1 MKQRL
6 AFIDRAKGIGILMV
20 VFSHLSSM
28 TGFGNRLWSWYNPF
42 MLTLFFMISG
52 GMRRKRERRKAF
64 PEDLRNREKRK
75 VCRET
80 ARDRGTFP
88 SFVRRR
94 AHALLLPYFVFGILA
109 LGIQTVLNYWRG
121 GVPEAAAKLQIGLE
135 RIFTLQGLGPD
146 WFLPVLFFAELLL
159 DLCLRYGR
167 KSIAE
172 VREYCRSGG
181 DPGTAAKTD
190 EAAGGISSA
199 NADEAAGG
207 ISSANAGGSLPF
219 TTAVLFAVS
228 VVAVLCLGGDRL
240 AVLGPFR
247 FVIVKALAAAGFL
260 VLGYVCM
267 PIIQTI
273 PGLLPAAAISLIGT
287 LLIAGRYNLD
297 FNQLDFGSRPLLLY
311 AYTLF
316 GTCFVLCVSR
326 IPDLIGERFGGEQQE
341 KQGRQ
346 RGQQERQ
353 QEQQEKLQDQ
363 QEKQRENPRG
373 LLQAFG
379 RESLTIMCTHL
390 EWQIVPIIH
399 FGWAAVAGMSPQEGK
414 RFYAEM
420 LIKLGLVM
428 AVELGLIPALRRL
441 MPWLYRKP
449 AS

>member
-52 GMRRKRERRKAF
+52 GMRRNRESGKAF

-75 VCRET
+75 VCKET

-88 SFVRRR
+88 AFVRRR
-94 AHALLLPYFVFGILA
+94 AHALLLPYFVFDILA

-121 GVPEAAAKLQIGLE
+121 GVPEAAAKLQIGLV

-181 DPGTAAKTD
+181 NSGTA
-190 EAAGGISSA
+190 
-199 NADEAAGG
+199 
-207 ISSANAGGSLPF
+207 GSLPF

-228 VVAVLCLGGDRL
+228 VVAVFCIGGERL

-260 VLGYVCM
+260 VLGYACM
-267 PIIQTI
+267 PIMQTI
-273 PGLLPAAAISLIGT
+273 PELLPAAAISLIGT

-311 AYTLF
+311 ADTFL

-326 IPDLIGERFGGEQQE
+326 IPDLIRERFGGEQQE

-353 QEQQEKLQDQ
+353 QEQQEK
-363 QEKQRENPRG
+363 QRENPRG
-373 LLQAFG
+373 LLQEFG

>member
-52 GMRRKRERRKAF
+52 GMRRNRESGKAF
-64 PEDLRNREKRK
+64 P
-75 VCRET
+75 
-80 ARDRGTFP
+80 A
-88 SFVRRR
+88 FVRRR
-94 AHALLLPYFVFGILA
+94 AHALLLPYFVFDILA

-121 GVPEAAAKLQIGLE
+121 GVPEAAAKLQIGLV

-181 DPGTAAKTD
+181 NSGTA
-190 EAAGGISSA
+190 
-199 NADEAAGG
+199 
-207 ISSANAGGSLPF
+207 GSLPF
-219 TTAVLFAVS
+219 TMAVLFAVS
-228 VVAVLCLGGDRL
+228 VVAVFCLGGERL

-260 VLGYVCM
+260 VLGYACM
-267 PIIQTI
+267 PIMQTI

-287 LLIAGRYNLD
+287 LFIAGRYNLD

-311 AYTLF
+311 ADTLL

-326 IPDLIGERFGGEQQE
+326 IPDLIRERFGG
-341 KQGRQ
+341 
-346 RGQQERQ
+346 
-353 QEQQEKLQDQ
+353 DQ

-373 LLQAFG
+373 LLQEFG

>member
-1 MKQRL
+1 
-6 AFIDRAKGIGILMV
+6 
-20 VFSHLSSM
+20 
-28 TGFGNRLWSWYNPF
+28 
-42 MLTLFFMISG
+42 MISG

-64 PEDLRNREKRK
+64 P
-75 VCRET
+75 
-80 ARDRGTFP
+80 A
-88 SFVRRR
+88 FVRSR

-121 GVPEAAAKLQIGLE
+121 GVPEAAAKLQIGLV
-135 RIFTLQGLGPD
+135 RIFTLRGLGPD

-181 DPGTAAKTD
+181 DSGTA
-190 EAAGGISSA
+190 
-199 NADEAAGG
+199 
-207 ISSANAGGSLPF
+207 GSLPF

-228 VVAVLCLGGDRL
+228 VVAVFCLGGNRL

-247 FVIVKALAAAGFL
+247 FVIVKTLAAAGFL

-267 PIIQTI
+267 PIMQTI

-287 LLIAGRYNLD
+287 LFIAGRYNLD

-311 AYTLF
+311 ADTLL

-326 IPDLIGERFGGEQQE
+326 IPDLIRERFGGEQQE

-353 QEQQEKLQDQ
+353 
-363 QEKQRENPRG
+363 RENPRG
-373 LLQAFG
+373 LLQEFG

>member
-52 GMRRKRERRKAF
+52 GMRRNRETGKAF
-64 PEDLRNREKRK
+64 P
-75 VCRET
+75 
-80 ARDRGTFP
+80 A
-88 SFVRRR
+88 FVRRR
-94 AHALLLPYFVFGILA
+94 AHALLLPYFVFDILA

-121 GVPEAAAKLQIGLE
+121 GVPETAAKLQIGLV
-135 RIFTLQGLGPD
+135 RIFTLRGLGPD

-181 DPGTAAKTD
+181 DSGTAAKTD
-190 EAAGGISSA
+190 EAAGGISST
-199 NADEAAGG
+199 
-207 ISSANAGGSLPF
+207 NAGGSLPF

-228 VVAVLCLGGDRL
+228 VVAVFCLGGDRL

-247 FVIVKALAAAGFL
+247 FVIVKTLAAAGFL

-273 PGLLPAAAISLIGT
+273 PGLHPAAAISLIGT

-311 AYTLF
+311 ADTLL

-326 IPDLIGERFGGEQQE
+326 IPDLIRERFGGEQQE

-353 QEQQEKLQDQ
+353 T
-363 QEKQRENPRG
+363 ENPRG
-373 LLQAFG
+373 LLQEFG

>member
-52 GMRRKRERRKAF
+52 GMRRNRESGKAF

-75 VCRET
+75 VCKET

-88 SFVRRR
+88 AFVRRR
-94 AHALLLPYFVFGILA
+94 AHALLLPYFVFDILA

-121 GVPEAAAKLQIGLE
+121 GVPEAAAKLQIGLV

-181 DPGTAAKTD
+181 NSGTA
-190 EAAGGISSA
+190 
-199 NADEAAGG
+199 
-207 ISSANAGGSLPF
+207 GSLPF

-228 VVAVLCLGGDRL
+228 VVAVFCIGGERL

-260 VLGYVCM
+260 VLGYACM
-267 PIIQTI
+267 PIMQTI
-273 PGLLPAAAISLIGT
+273 PELLPAAAISLIGT

-311 AYTLF
+311 ADTLL

-353 QEQQEKLQDQ
+353 QDQQEKLQDQ

-373 LLQAFG
+373 LLQEFG

>member
-52 GMRRKRERRKAF
+52 GMRRKRESGKAF
-64 PEDLRNREKRK
+64 P
-75 VCRET
+75 
-80 ARDRGTFP
+80 A
-88 SFVRRR
+88 FVRRR
-94 AHALLLPYFVFGILA
+94 AYALLLPYFVFDILA

-121 GVPEAAAKLQIGLE
+121 GVPEAAAKLQIGLV
-135 RIFTLQGLGPD
+135 RIFTLRGLGPD

-181 DPGTAAKTD
+181 NSGTA
-190 EAAGGISSA
+190 
-199 NADEAAGG
+199 
-207 ISSANAGGSLPF
+207 GSLPF

-228 VVAVLCLGGDRL
+228 VVAVFCLDGDRL

-247 FVIVKALAAAGFL
+247 FVIVKTLAAAGFL
-260 VLGYVCM
+260 VLGYACM
-267 PIIQTI
+267 PIMQTI
-273 PGLLPAAAISLIGT
+273 PGLFPAAAISLIGT

-311 AYTLF
+311 ADTLL

-326 IPDLIGERFGGEQQE
+326 IPDLIRERFGGEQQE

-353 QEQQEKLQDQ
+353 QDQ

-373 LLQAFG
+373 LLQEFG

>member
-52 GMRRKRERRKAF
+52 GMRRNRERGKAF
-64 PEDLRNREKRK
+64 P
-75 VCRET
+75 
-80 ARDRGTFP
+80 A
-88 SFVRRR
+88 FVRRR
-94 AHALLLPYFVFGILA
+94 AHALLLPYFVFDILA

-121 GVPEAAAKLQIGLE
+121 GVPEAAAKLQIGLV

-159 DLCLRYGR
+159 DLCLRHGR

-181 DPGTAAKTD
+181 NSGTAAKTD
-190 EAAGGISSA
+190 EAAGGIT
-199 NADEAAGG
+199 
-207 ISSANAGGSLPF
+207 SANAGGSLPF

-228 VVAVLCLGGDRL
+228 VVAVFCLGGERL

-247 FVIVKALAAAGFL
+247 FVIVKTLAAAGFL

-267 PIIQTI
+267 PIMQTI

-311 AYTLF
+311 ADTLL

-326 IPDLIGERFGGEQQE
+326 IPDLIRERFGGEQQE

-353 QEQQEKLQDQ
+353 QDQQEKLQDQ

-373 LLQAFG
+373 LLQVFG

-428 AVELGLIPALRRL
+428 AVELGLIPAVRRL

>member
-52 GMRRKRERRKAF
+52 GMRRKRERGKAF
-64 PEDLRNREKRK
+64 P
-75 VCRET
+75 
-80 ARDRGTFP
+80 A
-88 SFVRRR
+88 FVRHR
-94 AHALLLPYFVFGILA
+94 AYALLLPYFVFDILA

-121 GVPEAAAKLQIGLE
+121 GVPETAAKLQIGLV
-135 RIFTLQGLGPD
+135 RIFTLRGLGPD

-181 DPGTAAKTD
+181 DSGTA
-190 EAAGGISSA
+190 
-199 NADEAAGG
+199 
-207 ISSANAGGSLPF
+207 GSLPF

-228 VVAVLCLGGDRL
+228 VVAVFCLGGNRL

-247 FVIVKALAAAGFL
+247 FVIVKTLAAAGFL

-267 PIIQTI
+267 PIMQTI

-287 LLIAGRYNLD
+287 LFIAGRYNLD

-311 AYTLF
+311 ADTLL

-326 IPDLIGERFGGEQQE
+326 IPDLIRERFGGEQQE

-353 QEQQEKLQDQ
+353 
-363 QEKQRENPRG
+363 RENPRG
-373 LLQAFG
+373 LLQEFG

-428 AVELGLIPALRRL
+428 AVELGLIPALHRL

>member
-52 GMRRKRERRKAF
+52 GMRRNRESGKAF
-64 PEDLRNREKRK
+64 P
-75 VCRET
+75 
-80 ARDRGTFP
+80 A
-88 SFVRRR
+88 FVRRR
-94 AHALLLPYFVFGILA
+94 AYALLLPYFVFDILA

-121 GVPEAAAKLQIGLE
+121 GVPEAAAKLQIGLV
-135 RIFTLQGLGPD
+135 RIFTLRGLGPD

-181 DPGTAAKTD
+181 NSGTA
-190 EAAGGISSA
+190 
-199 NADEAAGG
+199 
-207 ISSANAGGSLPF
+207 GSLPF

-228 VVAVLCLGGDRL
+228 VVAVFCLDGDRL

-247 FVIVKALAAAGFL
+247 FVIVKTLAAAGFL
-260 VLGYVCM
+260 VLGYACM
-267 PIIQTI
+267 PIMQTI
-273 PGLLPAAAISLIGT
+273 PGLFPAAAISLIGT

-311 AYTLF
+311 ADTLL

-326 IPDLIGERFGGEQQE
+326 IPDLIRERFGGEQQE

-353 QEQQEKLQDQ
+353 QDQQEKLQDQ

-373 LLQAFG
+373 LLQEFG

>member
-28 TGFGNRLWSWYNPF
+28 PGFGNPLWSWYNPF

-52 GMRRKRERRKAF
+52 GMRRNRESGKAF
-64 PEDLRNREKRK
+64 P
-75 VCRET
+75 
-80 ARDRGTFP
+80 A
-88 SFVRRR
+88 FVRRR
-94 AHALLLPYFVFGILA
+94 AHALLLPYFVFDILA

-181 DPGTAAKTD
+181 DPGTA
-190 EAAGGISSA
+190 
-199 NADEAAGG
+199 
-207 ISSANAGGSLPF
+207 GSLPF

-228 VVAVLCLGGDRL
+228 VVAVFCLGGERL

-260 VLGYVCM
+260 VLGYTCM
-267 PIIQTI
+267 PIMQTI

-311 AYTLF
+311 ADTLL

-326 IPDLIGERFGGEQQE
+326 IPDLIRERFGG
-341 KQGRQ
+341 
-346 RGQQERQ
+346 
-353 QEQQEKLQDQ
+353 DQ

-373 LLQAFG
+373 LLQEFG

>member
-52 GMRRKRERRKAF
+52 GMRRNRESGKAF
-64 PEDLRNREKRK
+64 P
-75 VCRET
+75 
-80 ARDRGTFP
+80 A
-88 SFVRRR
+88 FVRRR
-94 AHALLLPYFVFGILA
+94 AHALLLPYFVFDILA

-181 DPGTAAKTD
+181 DLS
-190 EAAGGISSA
+190 AAGR
-199 NADEAAGG
+199 ADEAAGG
-207 ISSANAGGSLPF
+207 ISSAKAGGSLPF

-228 VVAVLCLGGDRL
+228 VVAVFCLGGDRL

-247 FVIVKALAAAGFL
+247 FVIVKTLAAAGFL
-260 VLGYVCM
+260 VLGYACM
-267 PIIQTI
+267 PIMQTI
-273 PGLLPAAAISLIGT
+273 PGLLPAATVSLIGT

-311 AYTLF
+311 ADTLL

-341 KQGRQ
+341 KQ
-346 RGQQERQ
+346 
-353 QEQQEKLQDQ
+353 
-363 QEKQRENPRG
+363 RENPRG
-373 LLQAFG
+373 LLQEFG

>member
-52 GMRRKRERRKAF
+52 GMRRNRESGKAF
-64 PEDLRNREKRK
+64 P
-75 VCRET
+75 
-80 ARDRGTFP
+80 A
-88 SFVRRR
+88 FVRRR
-94 AHALLLPYFVFGILA
+94 AHALLLPYFVFDILA

-121 GVPEAAAKLQIGLE
+121 GVPEAAAKLQIGLV

-181 DPGTAAKTD
+181 NSGTA
-190 EAAGGISSA
+190 
-199 NADEAAGG
+199 
-207 ISSANAGGSLPF
+207 GSLPF

-228 VVAVLCLGGDRL
+228 VVAVFCLGGERL

-247 FVIVKALAAAGFL
+247 FVIVKTLAAAGFL
-260 VLGYVCM
+260 VLGYACI
-267 PIIQTI
+267 PIMQTI

-311 AYTLF
+311 ADTLL

-326 IPDLIGERFGGEQQE
+326 IPDLIRERFGGEQQE

-353 QEQQEKLQDQ
+353 QDQQEKLQDQ

-373 LLQAFG
+373 LLQEFG

-441 MPWLYRKP
+441 MPWLYRRRS
-449 AS
+449 AA

>member
-52 GMRRKRERRKAF
+52 GMRRNRESGKAF
-64 PEDLRNREKRK
+64 P
-75 VCRET
+75 
-80 ARDRGTFP
+80 A
-88 SFVRRR
+88 FVRRR
-94 AHALLLPYFVFGILA
+94 AHALLLPYFVFDILA

-121 GVPEAAAKLQIGLE
+121 GVPEAAAKLQIGLV

-181 DPGTAAKTD
+181 NSGTA
-190 EAAGGISSA
+190 A

-219 TTAVLFAVS
+219 TMAVLFAVS
-228 VVAVLCLGGDRL
+228 VVAVFCLGGERL

-247 FVIVKALAAAGFL
+247 FVIVKTLAAAGFL

-273 PGLLPAAAISLIGT
+273 PGLHPAAAISLIGT

-311 AYTLF
+311 ADTLL

-326 IPDLIGERFGGEQQE
+326 IPDLIRERFGGEQQE

-353 QEQQEKLQDQ
+353 QDQQEKLQDQ

-373 LLQAFG
+373 LLQEFG

>member
-52 GMRRKRERRKAF
+52 GMRRNRESGKAF
-64 PEDLRNREKRK
+64 P
-75 VCRET
+75 
-80 ARDRGTFP
+80 A
-88 SFVRRR
+88 FVRRR
-94 AHALLLPYFVFGILA
+94 AHALLLPYFVFDILA

-121 GVPEAAAKLQIGLE
+121 GVPEAAAKLQIGLV

-181 DPGTAAKTD
+181 NSGTA
-190 EAAGGISSA
+190 
-199 NADEAAGG
+199 
-207 ISSANAGGSLPF
+207 GSLPF
-219 TTAVLFAVS
+219 TMAVLFAVS
-228 VVAVLCLGGDRL
+228 VVAVFCLGGERL

-260 VLGYVCM
+260 VLGYACM
-267 PIIQTI
+267 PIMQTI
-273 PGLLPAAAISLIGT
+273 PELLPAAAISLIGT

-311 AYTLF
+311 ADTLL

-326 IPDLIGERFGGEQQE
+326 IPDLIRERFGG
-341 KQGRQ
+341 
-346 RGQQERQ
+346 
-353 QEQQEKLQDQ
+353 DQ

-373 LLQAFG
+373 LLQEFG

>member
-52 GMRRKRERRKAF
+52 GMRRKRESGKAF
-64 PEDLRNREKRK
+64 PEDLRDREKGK
-75 VCRET
+75 
-80 ARDRGTFP
+80 AFP
-88 SFVRRR
+88 AFVRRR
-94 AHALLLPYFVFGILA
+94 AHALLLPYFVFDILA

-121 GVPEAAAKLQIGLE
+121 GAPEAAAKLQIGLV
-135 RIFTLQGLGPD
+135 RIFTLRGLGPD

-181 DPGTAAKTD
+181 NSGTAAKT
-190 EAAGGISSA
+190 
-199 NADEAAGG
+199 DEAAGG

-228 VVAVLCLGGDRL
+228 VVAVFCLGGERL

-247 FVIVKALAAAGFL
+247 FVIVKTLAAAGFL
-260 VLGYVCM
+260 VLGYACM
-267 PIIQTI
+267 PIMQTI

-287 LLIAGRYNLD
+287 LPIAGRYNLD

-311 AYTLF
+311 ADTLL

-326 IPDLIGERFGGEQQE
+326 IPDLIRERFGGE
-341 KQGRQ
+341 
-346 RGQQERQ
+346 
-353 QEQQEKLQDQ
+353 Q

-373 LLQAFG
+373 LLQEFG

>member
-64 PEDLRNREKRK
+64 P
-75 VCRET
+75 
-80 ARDRGTFP
+80 A
-88 SFVRRR
+88 FVRSR
-94 AHALLLPYFVFGILA
+94 AHALLLPYFVFDILA

-121 GVPEAAAKLQIGLE
+121 GVPEAAAKLQIGLV
-135 RIFTLQGLGPD
+135 RIFTLRGLGPD

-181 DPGTAAKTD
+181 NSGTA
-190 EAAGGISSA
+190 
-199 NADEAAGG
+199 
-207 ISSANAGGSLPF
+207 GSLPF

-228 VVAVLCLGGDRL
+228 VVAVFCLGGNRL

-247 FVIVKALAAAGFL
+247 FVIVKTLAAAGFL

-267 PIIQTI
+267 PIMQTI

-287 LLIAGRYNLD
+287 LFIAGRYNLD

-311 AYTLF
+311 ADTLL

-326 IPDLIGERFGGEQQE
+326 IPDLIRERFGGEQQE

-353 QEQQEKLQDQ
+353 
-363 QEKQRENPRG
+363 RENPRG
-373 LLQAFG
+373 LLQEFG

>member
-52 GMRRKRERRKAF
+52 GMRRKRERGKAF
-64 PEDLRNREKRK
+64 P
-75 VCRET
+75 
-80 ARDRGTFP
+80 A
-88 SFVRRR
+88 FVRHR
-94 AHALLLPYFVFGILA
+94 AYALLLPYFVFDILA

-135 RIFTLQGLGPD
+135 RIFTLRGLGPD

-181 DPGTAAKTD
+181 NSGTA
-190 EAAGGISSA
+190 
-199 NADEAAGG
+199 
-207 ISSANAGGSLPF
+207 GSLPF

-228 VVAVLCLGGDRL
+228 VVAVFCLGGNRL

-247 FVIVKALAAAGFL
+247 FVIVKTLAAAGFL

-353 QEQQEKLQDQ
+353 
-363 QEKQRENPRG
+363 RENPRG
-373 LLQAFG
+373 LLQVFG

>member
-52 GMRRKRERRKAF
+52 GMRRKRERGKAF
-64 PEDLRNREKRK
+64 P
-75 VCRET
+75 
-80 ARDRGTFP
+80 A
-88 SFVRRR
+88 FVRHR
-94 AHALLLPYFVFGILA
+94 AYALLLPYFVFDILA

-121 GVPEAAAKLQIGLE
+121 GVPETAAKLQIGLV
-135 RIFTLQGLGPD
+135 RIFTLRGLGPD

-181 DPGTAAKTD
+181 DSGTAAKTD
-190 EAAGGISSA
+190 EAAGGISST
-199 NADEAAGG
+199 
-207 ISSANAGGSLPF
+207 NAGGSLPF

-228 VVAVLCLGGDRL
+228 VVAVFCIGGERL

-311 AYTLF
+311 ADTFL

-353 QEQQEKLQDQ
+353 
-363 QEKQRENPRG
+363 RENPRG
-373 LLQAFG
+373 LLQEFG

>member
-52 GMRRKRERRKAF
+52 GMRRNRESGKAF
-64 PEDLRNREKRK
+64 P
-75 VCRET
+75 
-80 ARDRGTFP
+80 A
-88 SFVRRR
+88 FVRRR
-94 AHALLLPYFVFGILA
+94 AHALLLPYFVFDILA

-121 GVPEAAAKLQIGLE
+121 GVPEAAAKLQIGLV
-135 RIFTLQGLGPD
+135 RIFTLRGLGPD

-181 DPGTAAKTD
+181 NSGTA
-190 EAAGGISSA
+190 
-199 NADEAAGG
+199 
-207 ISSANAGGSLPF
+207 GSLPF

-228 VVAVLCLGGDRL
+228 VVAVFCLGGDRL

-247 FVIVKALAAAGFL
+247 FVIVKTLAAAGFL
-260 VLGYVCM
+260 VLGYACM
-267 PIIQTI
+267 PIMQTI

-311 AYTLF
+311 ADTLF

-326 IPDLIGERFGGEQQE
+326 IPDLIRERFGGEQQE

-353 QEQQEKLQDQ
+353 QDQQEKLQDQ

-373 LLQAFG
+373 LLQEFG

>member
-52 GMRRKRERRKAF
+52 GMRRKRERGKAF
-64 PEDLRNREKRK
+64 P
-75 VCRET
+75 
-80 ARDRGTFP
+80 A
-88 SFVRRR
+88 FVRHR
-94 AHALLLPYFVFGILA
+94 AYALLLPYFVFDILA

-121 GVPEAAAKLQIGLE
+121 GVPEAAAKLQIGLV
-135 RIFTLQGLGPD
+135 RIFTLRGLGPD

-181 DPGTAAKTD
+181 DPGTA
-190 EAAGGISSA
+190 
-199 NADEAAGG
+199 
-207 ISSANAGGSLPF
+207 GSLPF

-228 VVAVLCLGGDRL
+228 VVAVFCLGGNRL

-247 FVIVKALAAAGFL
+247 FVIVKTLAAAGFL

-267 PIIQTI
+267 PIMQTI

-287 LLIAGRYNLD
+287 LFIAGRYNLD

-311 AYTLF
+311 ADTLL

-326 IPDLIGERFGGEQQE
+326 IPDLIRERFGGEQQE

-353 QEQQEKLQDQ
+353 
-363 QEKQRENPRG
+363 RENPRG
-373 LLQAFG
+373 LLQEFG

>member
-52 GMRRKRERRKAF
+52 GMRRKRESGKAF
-64 PEDLRNREKRK
+64 P
-75 VCRET
+75 
-80 ARDRGTFP
+80 A
-88 SFVRRR
+88 FVRRR
-94 AHALLLPYFVFGILA
+94 AYALLLPYFVFDILA

-121 GVPEAAAKLQIGLE
+121 GVPEAAAKLQIGLV
-135 RIFTLQGLGPD
+135 RIFTLRGLGPD

-172 VREYCRSGG
+172 VLEYCRSGG
-181 DPGTAAKTD
+181 NSGTA
-190 EAAGGISSA
+190 
-199 NADEAAGG
+199 
-207 ISSANAGGSLPF
+207 GSLPF

-228 VVAVLCLGGDRL
+228 VVAVFCLDGDRL

-247 FVIVKALAAAGFL
+247 FVIVKTLAAAGFL
-260 VLGYVCM
+260 VLGYACM
-267 PIIQTI
+267 PIMQTI
-273 PGLLPAAAISLIGT
+273 PGLFPAAAISLIGT

-311 AYTLF
+311 ADTLL

-326 IPDLIGERFGGEQQE
+326 IPDLIRERFGGEQQE

-353 QEQQEKLQDQ
+353 QDQ

-373 LLQAFG
+373 LLQEFG

-390 EWQIVPIIH
+390 EWQIVPTIH

>member
-52 GMRRKRERRKAF
+52 GMRRKRERGKAF
-64 PEDLRNREKRK
+64 P
-75 VCRET
+75 
-80 ARDRGTFP
+80 A
-88 SFVRRR
+88 FVRHR
-94 AHALLLPYFVFGILA
+94 AYALLLPYFVFDILA

-121 GVPEAAAKLQIGLE
+121 GVPEAAAKLQIGLV
-135 RIFTLQGLGPD
+135 RIFTLRGLGPD

-181 DPGTAAKTD
+181 NSGTA
-190 EAAGGISSA
+190 
-199 NADEAAGG
+199 
-207 ISSANAGGSLPF
+207 GSLPF

-228 VVAVLCLGGDRL
+228 VVAVFCIGGERL

-260 VLGYVCM
+260 VLGYTCM
-267 PIIQTI
+267 PIMQTI

-311 AYTLF
+311 ADTFL

-353 QEQQEKLQDQ
+353 QDQQEKLQDQ

-373 LLQAFG
+373 LLQEFG

>member
-52 GMRRKRERRKAF
+52 GMRRNRESGKAF
-64 PEDLRNREKRK
+64 P
-75 VCRET
+75 
-80 ARDRGTFP
+80 A
-88 SFVRRR
+88 FVRRR
-94 AHALLLPYFVFGILA
+94 AHALLLPYFVFDILA

-121 GVPEAAAKLQIGLE
+121 GVPEAAAKLQIGLV
-135 RIFTLQGLGPD
+135 RIFTLRGLGPD

-181 DPGTAAKTD
+181 NSGTA
-190 EAAGGISSA
+190 
-199 NADEAAGG
+199 
-207 ISSANAGGSLPF
+207 GSLPF

-228 VVAVLCLGGDRL
+228 VVAVFCLGGERL

-247 FVIVKALAAAGFL
+247 FVIVKTLAAAGFL
-260 VLGYVCM
+260 VLGYACI
-267 PIIQTI
+267 PIMQTI

-311 AYTLF
+311 ADTLL

-326 IPDLIGERFGGEQQE
+326 IPDLIRERFGGEQQE

-353 QEQQEKLQDQ
+353 QDQQEKLQDQ

-373 LLQAFG
+373 LLQEFG

>member
-52 GMRRKRERRKAF
+52 GMRRKRERGKAF
-64 PEDLRNREKRK
+64 P
-75 VCRET
+75 
-80 ARDRGTFP
+80 A
-88 SFVRRR
+88 FVRHR
-94 AHALLLPYFVFGILA
+94 AYALLLPYFVFDILA

-121 GVPEAAAKLQIGLE
+121 GVPETAAKLQIGLV

-181 DPGTAAKTD
+181 NSGTA
-190 EAAGGISSA
+190 
-199 NADEAAGG
+199 
-207 ISSANAGGSLPF
+207 GSLPF

-228 VVAVLCLGGDRL
+228 VVAVFCLGGNRL

-247 FVIVKALAAAGFL
+247 FVIVKTLAAAGFL

-267 PIIQTI
+267 PIMQTI

-287 LLIAGRYNLD
+287 LFIAGRYNLD

-311 AYTLF
+311 ADTLL

-326 IPDLIGERFGGEQQE
+326 IPDLIRERFGGEQQE

-353 QEQQEKLQDQ
+353 
-363 QEKQRENPRG
+363 RENPRG
-373 LLQAFG
+373 LLQEFG

>member
-52 GMRRKRERRKAF
+52 GMRRKRERGKAF
-64 PEDLRNREKRK
+64 P
-75 VCRET
+75 
-80 ARDRGTFP
+80 A
-88 SFVRRR
+88 FVRHR
-94 AHALLLPYFVFGILA
+94 AYALLLPYFVFDILA

-121 GVPEAAAKLQIGLE
+121 GVPETAAKLQIGLV
-135 RIFTLQGLGPD
+135 RIFTLRGLGPD

-181 DPGTAAKTD
+181 NSGTA
-190 EAAGGISSA
+190 
-199 NADEAAGG
+199 
-207 ISSANAGGSLPF
+207 GSLPF

-228 VVAVLCLGGDRL
+228 VVAVFCLGGNRL

-247 FVIVKALAAAGFL
+247 FVIVKTLAAAGFL

-267 PIIQTI
+267 PIMQTI

-287 LLIAGRYNLD
+287 LFIAGRYNLD

-311 AYTLF
+311 ADTLL

-326 IPDLIGERFGGEQQE
+326 IPDLIRERFGGEQQE

-353 QEQQEKLQDQ
+353 QDQ

-373 LLQAFG
+373 LLQEFG

>member
-52 GMRRKRERRKAF
+52 GMRRKRERGKAF
-64 PEDLRNREKRK
+64 P
-75 VCRET
+75 
-80 ARDRGTFP
+80 A
-88 SFVRRR
+88 FVRHR
-94 AHALLLPYFVFGILA
+94 AYALLLPYFVFDILA

-121 GVPEAAAKLQIGLE
+121 GVPETAAKLQIGLV
-135 RIFTLQGLGPD
+135 RIFTLRGLGPD

-181 DPGTAAKTD
+181 NSGTA
-190 EAAGGISSA
+190 
-199 NADEAAGG
+199 
-207 ISSANAGGSLPF
+207 GSLPF

-228 VVAVLCLGGDRL
+228 VVAVFCLGGNRL

-247 FVIVKALAAAGFL
+247 FVIVKTLAAAGFL

-311 AYTLF
+311 ADTLL

-326 IPDLIGERFGGEQQE
+326 IPDLIRERFGGEQQE

-353 QEQQEKLQDQ
+353 
-363 QEKQRENPRG
+363 RENPRG
-373 LLQAFG
+373 LLQEFG

>member
-88 SFVRRR
+88 AFVRRR

-135 RIFTLQGLGPD
+135 RIFTLRGLGPD

-181 DPGTAAKTD
+181 NSGTA
-190 EAAGGISSA
+190 
-199 NADEAAGG
+199 
-207 ISSANAGGSLPF
+207 GSLPF

-228 VVAVLCLGGDRL
+228 VVAVFCLDGDRL

-247 FVIVKALAAAGFL
+247 FVIVKTLAAAGFL

-267 PIIQTI
+267 PIMQTI

-287 LLIAGRYNLD
+287 LFIAGRYNLD

-311 AYTLF
+311 ADTLL

-326 IPDLIGERFGGEQQE
+326 IPDLIRERFGGEQQE

-353 QEQQEKLQDQ
+353 QDQ

-373 LLQAFG
+373 LLQEFG

>member
-52 GMRRKRERRKAF
+52 GMRRNRESGKAF

-75 VCRET
+75 VCKET

-88 SFVRRR
+88 AFVRRR
-94 AHALLLPYFVFGILA
+94 AHALLLPYFVFDILA

-121 GVPEAAAKLQIGLE
+121 GVPETAAKLQIGLV
-135 RIFTLQGLGPD
+135 RIFTLRGLGPD

-181 DPGTAAKTD
+181 NSGTA
-190 EAAGGISSA
+190 
-199 NADEAAGG
+199 
-207 ISSANAGGSLPF
+207 GSLPF

-228 VVAVLCLGGDRL
+228 VVAVFCLGGERL

-260 VLGYVCM
+260 VLGYACM
-267 PIIQTI
+267 PIMQTI
-273 PGLLPAAAISLIGT
+273 PGLFPAAAISLIGT

-311 AYTLF
+311 ADTFL

-346 RGQQERQ
+346 REQQEKQGRQRGQQERQ
-353 QEQQEKLQDQ
+353 QDQ

-373 LLQAFG
+373 LLQEFG

>member
-52 GMRRKRERRKAF
+52 GMRRNRESGKAF
-64 PEDLRNREKRK
+64 P
-75 VCRET
+75 
-80 ARDRGTFP
+80 A
-88 SFVRRR
+88 FVRRR
-94 AHALLLPYFVFGILA
+94 AHALLLPYFVFDILA

-121 GVPEAAAKLQIGLE
+121 GVPEAAAKLQIGLV

-181 DPGTAAKTD
+181 NSGTA
-190 EAAGGISSA
+190 
-199 NADEAAGG
+199 
-207 ISSANAGGSLPF
+207 GSLPF
-219 TTAVLFAVS
+219 TMAVLFAVS
-228 VVAVLCLGGDRL
+228 VVAVFCLGGERL

-260 VLGYVCM
+260 VLGYACM
-267 PIIQTI
+267 PIMQTI

-287 LLIAGRYNLD
+287 LFIAGRYNLD

-311 AYTLF
+311 ADTLL

-326 IPDLIGERFGGEQQE
+326 IPDLIRERFGG
-341 KQGRQ
+341 
-346 RGQQERQ
+346 
-353 QEQQEKLQDQ
+353 DQ

-373 LLQAFG
+373 LLQEFG

-414 RFYAEM
+414 RVYAEM

>member
-52 GMRRKRERRKAF
+52 GMRRKRERGKAF
-64 PEDLRNREKRK
+64 P
-75 VCRET
+75 
-80 ARDRGTFP
+80 A
-88 SFVRRR
+88 FVRHR
-94 AHALLLPYFVFGILA
+94 AYALLLPYFVFDILA

-121 GVPEAAAKLQIGLE
+121 GVPETAAKLQIGLV
-135 RIFTLQGLGPD
+135 RIFTLRGLGPD

-181 DPGTAAKTD
+181 NSGTAAKTDEAAGGISSANAD

-228 VVAVLCLGGDRL
+228 VVAVFCLGGNRL

-247 FVIVKALAAAGFL
+247 FVIVKTLAAAGFL

-267 PIIQTI
+267 PIMQTI

-287 LLIAGRYNLD
+287 LFIAGRYNLD

-311 AYTLF
+311 ADTLL

-326 IPDLIGERFGGEQQE
+326 IPDLIRERFGGEQQE

-353 QEQQEKLQDQ
+353 
-363 QEKQRENPRG
+363 RENPRG
-373 LLQAFG
+373 LLQEFG

>member
-52 GMRRKRERRKAF
+52 GMRRNRESGKAF
-64 PEDLRNREKRK
+64 P
-75 VCRET
+75 
-80 ARDRGTFP
+80 A
-88 SFVRRR
+88 FVRRR
-94 AHALLLPYFVFGILA
+94 AYALLLPYFVFDILA

-121 GVPEAAAKLQIGLE
+121 GVPEAAAKLQIGLV
-135 RIFTLQGLGPD
+135 RIFTLRGLGPD

-181 DPGTAAKTD
+181 NSGTA
-190 EAAGGISSA
+190 
-199 NADEAAGG
+199 
-207 ISSANAGGSLPF
+207 GSLPF

-228 VVAVLCLGGDRL
+228 VVAVFCIGGERL

-260 VLGYVCM
+260 VLGYACM
-267 PIIQTI
+267 PIMQTI
-273 PGLLPAAAISLIGT
+273 PELLPAAAISLIGT

-311 AYTLF
+311 ADTLL

-346 RGQQERQ
+346 RGQQD
-353 QEQQEKLQDQ
+353 QQEKLQDQ

-373 LLQAFG
+373 LLQEFG

>member
-52 GMRRKRERRKAF
+52 GIRRNRESGKAF
-64 PEDLRNREKRK
+64 P
-75 VCRET
+75 
-80 ARDRGTFP
+80 A
-88 SFVRRR
+88 FVRRR
-94 AHALLLPYFVFGILA
+94 AHALLLPYFVFDILA

-121 GVPEAAAKLQIGLE
+121 GVPEAAAKLQIGLV
-135 RIFTLQGLGPD
+135 RIFTLRGLGPD

-181 DPGTAAKTD
+181 NSGTA
-190 EAAGGISSA
+190 
-199 NADEAAGG
+199 
-207 ISSANAGGSLPF
+207 GSLPF
-219 TTAVLFAVS
+219 TMAVLFAVS
-228 VVAVLCLGGDRL
+228 VVAVFCLGGERL

-260 VLGYVCM
+260 VLGYACM
-267 PIIQTI
+267 PIMQTI

-311 AYTLF
+311 ADTLL

-326 IPDLIGERFGGEQQE
+326 IPDLIRERFGGEQQE

-353 QEQQEKLQDQ
+353 QDQ

-373 LLQAFG
+373 LLQEFG

>member
-52 GMRRKRERRKAF
+52 GMRRKRERGKAF
-64 PEDLRNREKRK
+64 P
-75 VCRET
+75 
-80 ARDRGTFP
+80 A
-88 SFVRRR
+88 FVRHR
-94 AHALLLPYFVFGILA
+94 AYALLLPYFVFDILA

-121 GVPEAAAKLQIGLE
+121 GVPETAAKLQIGLV
-135 RIFTLQGLGPD
+135 RIFTLRGLGPD

-181 DPGTAAKTD
+181 DPGTA
-190 EAAGGISSA
+190 
-199 NADEAAGG
+199 
-207 ISSANAGGSLPF
+207 GSLPF

-228 VVAVLCLGGDRL
+228 VVAVFCLGGNRL

-247 FVIVKALAAAGFL
+247 FVIVKTLAAAGFL

-267 PIIQTI
+267 PIMQTI

-287 LLIAGRYNLD
+287 LFIAGRYNLD

-311 AYTLF
+311 ADTLL

-326 IPDLIGERFGGEQQE
+326 IPDLIRERFGGEQQE

-353 QEQQEKLQDQ
+353 
-363 QEKQRENPRG
+363 RENPRG
-373 LLQAFG
+373 LLQEFG

-428 AVELGLIPALRRL
+428 AVELGLIPALHRL

>member
-52 GMRRKRERRKAF
+52 GMRRKRERGKAF
-64 PEDLRNREKRK
+64 P
-75 VCRET
+75 
-80 ARDRGTFP
+80 A
-88 SFVRRR
+88 FVRHR
-94 AHALLLPYFVFGILA
+94 AYALLLPYFVFDILA

-121 GVPEAAAKLQIGLE
+121 GVPETAAKLQIGLV
-135 RIFTLQGLGPD
+135 RIFTLRGLGPD

-181 DPGTAAKTD
+181 NSGTA
-190 EAAGGISSA
+190 
-199 NADEAAGG
+199 
-207 ISSANAGGSLPF
+207 GSLPF

-228 VVAVLCLGGDRL
+228 VVAVFCLDGDRL

-247 FVIVKALAAAGFL
+247 FVIVKTLAAAGFL
-260 VLGYVCM
+260 VLGYACM
-267 PIIQTI
+267 PIMQTI
-273 PGLLPAAAISLIGT
+273 PGLFPAAAISLIGT

-311 AYTLF
+311 ADTLL

-326 IPDLIGERFGGEQQE
+326 IPDLIRERFGGEQQE

-353 QEQQEKLQDQ
+353 QDQQEKLQDQ

-373 LLQAFG
+373 LLQEFG

>member
-20 VFSHLSSM
+20 VFSHLSNM

-52 GMRRKRERRKAF
+52 GMRRKRERGKAF
-64 PEDLRNREKRK
+64 P
-75 VCRET
+75 
-80 ARDRGTFP
+80 A
-88 SFVRRR
+88 FVRHR
-94 AHALLLPYFVFGILA
+94 AYALLLPYFVFDILA

-121 GVPEAAAKLQIGLE
+121 GVPETAAKLQIGLV
-135 RIFTLQGLGPD
+135 RIFTLRGLGPD

-181 DPGTAAKTD
+181 NSGTA
-190 EAAGGISSA
+190 
-199 NADEAAGG
+199 
-207 ISSANAGGSLPF
+207 GSLPF

-228 VVAVLCLGGDRL
+228 VVAVFCLGGNRL

-247 FVIVKALAAAGFL
+247 FVVVKTLAAAGFL

-267 PIIQTI
+267 PIMQTI

-311 AYTLF
+311 ADTLL

-326 IPDLIGERFGGEQQE
+326 IPDLIRERFGGEQQE

-353 QEQQEKLQDQ
+353 
-363 QEKQRENPRG
+363 RENPRG
-373 LLQAFG
+373 LLQEFG